1 MRRSGGVSAADW
13 APRRRPSSLRA
24 LGVHTANFKMHRVFV
39 LSAIALAWTDKL
51 MMAGVK
57 APGPQHE

>member
-1 MRRSGGVSAADW
+1 MALNPPGGVPLNSQ
-13 APRRRPSSLRA
+13 
-24 LGVHTANFKMHRVFV
+24 GVMWQVIIHCVFV

-57 APGPQHE
+57 AAKSDHEAH